1 MRKNSSCLLVWQGA
15 VKGVRGDQEEK
26 GDQEDQE
33 DKEDKGDNFSTLIPQ
48 NKMDRRLVHIDQ
60 GLLAL

>member
-15 VKGVRGDQEEK
+15 VKGVRGDQEDK
-26 GDQEDQE
+26 G

>member
-15 VKGVRGDQEEK
+15 VKGDQEEK
-26 GDQEDQE
+26 GGKGDQGGKG
-33 DKEDKGDNFSTLIPQ
+33 DKGGKGDNFSTLILKY
-48 NKMDRRLVHIDQ
+48 KMDRRLVHIDQ